1 MRCASFEPKRDYRS
15 RLRAQV
21 LLHYTTFRVIMDIYI
36 QPVSFLFPQR
46 FRLVSRPIQT
56 AIRTP
61 KLGILKMS
69 NSNKL
74 STLIIDDEPL
84 ARARVRE
91 KLQGDD
97 EIEVITEWPHL

>member
-1 MRCASFEPKRDYRS
+1 
-15 RLRAQV
+15 
-21 LLHYTTFRVIMDIYI
+21 
-36 QPVSFLFPQR
+36 
-46 FRLVSRPIQT
+46 
-56 AIRTP
+56 
-61 KLGILKMS
+61 MS